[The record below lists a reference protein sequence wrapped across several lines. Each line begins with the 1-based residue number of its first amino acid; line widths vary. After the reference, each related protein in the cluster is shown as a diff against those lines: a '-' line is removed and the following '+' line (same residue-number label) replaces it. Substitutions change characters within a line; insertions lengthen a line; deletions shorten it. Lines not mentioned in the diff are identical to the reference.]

1 MPLKRPSPELVDI
14 SSSKAKLT
22 LTMQAADY
30 GHQKVL
36 KSFKQSFGL
45 AVFAGAFIA
54 LAFVFYITVTTGTH
68 NNGWGMTRFVGGL
81 AFSLGLMLVVVCG
94 GELFTSTVLS
104 SVAWA
109 QKRVTTKQLLVCW
122 GRVYAGNFIG
132 AMLTLAFIM
141 MAKMHIL
148 DHGNWG
154 LNALSIS
161 AHKLEHSWWQAFSL
175 GVMCN
180 LLVCLGIWMSFSSK
194 ESASKAFL
202 VLLPVAMFVSSG
214 FEHSIANMF
223 MVPLGIAIKATADT
237 HMLSAATDA
246 GIHLHLLNIK
256 QFITANL
263 IPVTLGNIF
272 GGAVLVGLA
281 YWSIEPKQSS
291 TTSIYPIKNSD
302 INFSSLDSLEH
313 AMLEQMKRL
322 RVADLASDDQITFSE
337 ELNCKSALKLLI
349 DNNQAGAAVL
359 SDDHQ
364 VQGFI
369 SQQDLLRAMW
379 GQDFDMDAV
388 VSVKDY
394 MQTPVC
400 TLSPEQ
406 SILAALEPMIVD
418 QETLYP
424 VNQGGFFMGGQ
435 ALSFSERLAKAA
447 SKMPS
452 AYPVVFNGKYV
463 GLLNRDAIAQFV
475 ANFNQPQT
483 QEKKDLSVA

>member
-1 MPLKRPSPELVDI
+1 MPLKRPRPELVDS
-14 SSSKAKLT
+14 SSSKAKPS

-30 GHQKVL
+30 GHKKVL
-36 KSFKQSFGL
+36 KPFKQSFVL
-45 AVFAGAFIA
+45 AMFAGAFIA
-54 LAFVFYITVTTGTH
+54 LAFVFYITVTTGSYE
-68 NNGWGMTRFVGGL
+68 NGWGVTRFIGGL

-109 QKRVTTKQLLVCW
+109 QKRVTTKQLLGCW
-122 GRVYAGNFIG
+122 ARVYAGNFAG

-223 MVPLGIAIKATADT
+223 MVPLGIAIKASADA
-237 HMLSAATDA
+237 HMLTAAAEA
-246 GIHLHLLNIK
+246 GIHLELLNIK

-281 YWSIEPKQSS
+281 YWSIEPKQSAS
-291 TTSIYPIKNSD
+291 PSIYPIKNSD
-302 INFSSLDSLEH
+302 IQFSSLNSLEH

-337 ELNCKSALKLLI
+337 GLNCHSALKLLI

-359 SDDHQ
+359 SEDHQ

-379 GQDFDMDAV
+379 GQDFDVNAV
-388 VSVKDY
+388 MAVKDF

-400 TLSPEQ
+400 TLTPEQ

-418 QETLYP
+418 QDTLYP
-424 VNQGGFFMGGQ
+424 VNQGGFFMGGE

-452 AYPVVFNGKYV
+452 AYPVVFNGQYV
-463 GLLNRDAIAQFV
+463 GLLNRDAIAQWV
-475 ANFNQPQT
+475 ANFNQPQ
-483 QEKKDLSVA
+483 QQKEKDLSVA

>member
-1 MPLKRPSPELVDI
+1 MPIKRPFPELVDV
-14 SSSKAKLT
+14 SSSVTKPS

-30 GHQKVL
+30 GHKKVL
-36 KSFKQSFGL
+36 KPFKQSFVL

-54 LAFVFYITVTTGTH
+54 LAFVFYITVTTGSY
-68 NNGWGMTRFVGGL
+68 NNGWGLTRFIGGV
-81 AFSLGLMLVVVCG
+81 AFSLGLMLVVICG

-109 QKRVTTKQLLVCW
+109 QKRVTTKQLLLCW
-122 GRVYAGNFIG
+122 ARVYAGNFVG
-132 AMLTLAFIM
+132 AMLTLTFIM

-154 LNALSIS
+154 LNALSI
-161 AHKLEHSWWQAFSL
+161 ATHKLEHSWWQAFSL

-194 ESASKAFL
+194 ESAGKAFL

-237 HMLSAATDA
+237 QLLNTALTA
-246 GIHLHLLNIK
+246 GIHLELLTIK

-272 GGAVLVGLA
+272 GGAALVGLA

-291 TTSIYPIKNSD
+291 TASIYPIKNTD
-302 INFSSLDSLEH
+302 INFSSLNSLEH

-322 RVADLASDDQITFSE
+322 RVADLASDNQITFAE
-337 ELNCKSALKLLI
+337 DLNCQVALKLLI
-349 DNNQAGAAVL
+349 DNEQAGAAVL
-359 SDDHQ
+359 SADHQ

-369 SQQDLLRAMW
+369 SQQDLLRGMW
-379 GQDFDMDAV
+379 GQDFDPEIEMP
-388 VSVKDY
+388 VKDY
-394 MQTPVC
+394 MQSPVC
-400 TLSPEQ
+400 TLTPEQ
-406 SILAALEPMIVD
+406 SILSALEPMIVD
-418 QETLYP
+418 QDVLYP
-424 VNQGGFFMGGQ
+424 VNQGGFYMGGEV
-435 ALSFSERLAKAA
+435 LSFKERLAKAA

-452 AYPVVFNGKYV
+452 AYPVVFNGQYV
-463 GLLNRDAIAQFV
+463 GLLNRDAIAQWV
-475 ANFNQPQT
+475 ANYNQPQT
-483 QEKKDLSVA
+483 QQKKDLSVA